1 MGRKYI
7 GQQTDY
13 NFVYPNFDPAIYDV
27 EIVHDI
33 NDNSVSGTVSTIS
46 ATTVSSTGITISF
59 NWTWSKNGAEP
70 YINNTLNRINLL
82 SVHMLGPTQL
92 YYKPWRMVD
101 YVYSGTTT
109 GTTYSGTTSISV
121 TPSQLGLTSFTNGN
135 YQFEIRFIGKRA
147 IYPICQTLTISSIV
161 APTPTPTPTPSVTPT
176 IPVTPTPS
184 PTPVNAYTTGATLN
198 VTDSGWIKYTMA
210 SGSTYQFIASTGII
224 TLTNCLDCSTIMVGI
239 PFADLANF
247 TILGCGS
254 SCTPISPTPTPTPT
268 GSTAT
273 LAWSFTE
280 GNGADGYMD
289 LYVNGSVIESRS
301 NTSNGTYT
309 VNVGDTINVQVFCD
323 TCSEPNTYSNAYCI
337 GIINDAA
344 CANNTSSSIF
354 TSIYTVVSGDVGT
367 TLNLATYAVCDSG
380 CV

>member
-33 NDNSVSGTVSTIS
+33 NDNSVSGTVISFS
-46 ATTVSSTGITISF
+46 ATTATSTGMTIQCS
-59 NWTWSKNGAEP
+59 WTWSKNGAEP
-70 YINNTLNRINLL
+70 FINNDLNRINLV
-82 SVHMLGPTQL
+82 SFHMMGPTQF

-109 GTTYSGTTSISV
+109 GTTYSGTTSFNV

-161 APTPTPTPTPSVTPT
+161 PLTPTPTPTPSVTPT

-184 PTPVNAYTTGATLN
+184 PTEVNLYTTGATLN
-198 VTDSGWIKYTMA
+198 VTDSGWIKYTMS
-210 SGSTYQFIASTGII
+210 SGSTYQFIGSTGIV
-224 TLTNCLDCSTIMVGI
+224 TLTNCLICSTIMVGI

-254 SCTPISPTPTPTPT
+254 PCTAPPPPPPPTPTVTTECSATEYRIDNSSNGYDIYWGGQDCNGNSVGGTVGAYSIAYT
-268 GSTAT
+268 GCV
-273 LAWSFTE
+273 
-280 GNGADGYMD
+280 ADG
-289 LYVNGSVIESRS
+289 
-301 NTSNGTYT
+301 TFTYT
-309 VNVGDTINVQVFCD
+309 GFPSI
-323 TCSEPNTYSNAYCI
+323 SI
-337 GIINDAA
+337 AA
-344 CANNTSSSIF
+344 IC
-354 TSIYTVVSGDVGT
+354 
-367 TLNLATYAVCDSG
+367 
-380 CV
+380 